1 MNLNEKEECPA
12 HSNAINYIVYI
23 LLVMVGV
30 GSILLNHTDL
40 LLFNIV
46 VITIGLTGLIEEYF
60 FKSSE
65 PRDERTK
72 WIGYKSGFFSH
83 HMTNISI
90 IIFSFL
96 VAVDYV
102 NDITIVL
109 LSLLLINSLSFI
121 ASLTINSLKN

>member
-1 MNLNEKEECPA
+1 MSLYEKKEYPN

-23 LLVMVGV
+23 ILVIVGI
-30 GSILLNHTDL
+30 GSILLNHTNL

-46 VITIGLTGLIEEYF
+46 VITIGLTGIIEEYF

-72 WIGYKSGFFSH
+72 LISYKSGFFSH
-83 HMTNISI
+83 HITNLSI

-96 VAVDYV
+96 VAVNYV
-102 NDITIVL
+102 NNVTVVL
-109 LSLLLINSLSFI
+109 LSLLLINTLSFI
-121 ASLTINSLKN
+121 ISLTVNSLKN